1 MRKIMTNLLQQAQTL
16 SELTGKQEVADKLDK
31 AQRTIQ
37 LAQSVAGTAGAVAG
51 QLSQGNLLGA
61 GAALLGLGSGL
72 SSPTGLQFTFEV
84 TGFAVGFSVVSFE
97 YKARYS
103 ALYSLSLHLT
113 SLTPDI
119 PANSVLDQ
127 ACCLTIWQDG
137 EVIQTLSGMVSSF
150 AQGDTGFNQTAYFI
164 EVCPD
169 LWRTT
174 LRHNARIFQQ
184 KNVQQI
190 LTALLSEHGITQYAF
205 AFTQSHPTR
214 EFCVQWQES
223 DFDFI
228 QRLTAEEGIFYYFEQ
243 RDGQHT
249 LVFSDNAETLSD
261 VQAFPYNLNRNAQ
274 LQEKSVY
281 QFLQRHRVKQSEV
294 VLKDYTFKKPD
305 WLAEFSQQSRQS
317 DIKPNPLYEHFDYP
331 GRFKDSEQGKA
342 FSQYRLDSLHQ
353 DIAQGEG
360 QSNIPQLQVGRLLQ
374 LSQHPNPSY
383 NTGWQ
388 LVEVICQGEQPQ
400 SSEGQA
406 GEKGT
411 YFTNAFKVIPS
422 HQTWRPQQRTKPK
435 VDGPQIARVVGPKG
449 EEIFTDNFGRIRLQF
464 LWDRESQGD
473 DHSSCWIRV
482 TQPWAGQGW
491 GVLAIPRVGQEV
503 LVDFL
508 DGDPDQPIVTGRT
521 YNAHQLPPGRL
532 PQSKT
537 QMAFR
542 SKTYKGEGYNELLFE
557 DSPGREQLNLHAQR
571 DMNVVV
577 LNDKSTTVMGNSSE
591 TIHKQQVINISIDR
605 FIEIQKDANI
615 VVKQQNIG
623 VGQSYQLLS
632 NGNIHF
638 SSENSIVLKTKGGEI
653 SISKNKILV
662 QGDNMVAVNGENVLL
677 KSSYSNFPKTE
688 RAYIDDGEGIYAD
701 MSSLTANINEGIL
714 DKNINNDVYTL
725 KVITNENSW
734 LEDGEQQIHS
744 MPFVGTHA
752 GLVIIN
758 NKDHSKSILYDPNG
772 SYRGNEPRGSGDYF
786 IGEGIG
792 FNFNDYM
799 EYQYEDGK
807 NVQIHTFSLSE
818 EEADRIIKNIETG
831 CGGLMSCSICVS
843 QVLSGGNGY
852 FKDLELARRPYSLG
866 ENLRKIKNEDG
877 KK

>member
-1 MRKIMTNLLQQAQTL
+1 MTDLLQQAQTL

-37 LAQSVAGTAGAVAG
+37 LAQSVAGTAGAVAS

-61 GAALLGLGSGL
+61 GAALLGLGSEL

-84 TGFAVGFSVVSFE
+84 TGLSTVGFSVVSFE

-113 SLTPDI
+113 SLSPGI

-137 EVIQTLSGMVSSF
+137 EVVQTLSGMVSSF

-184 KNVQQI
+184 KNLQQI

-281 QFLQRHRVKQSEV
+281 QFLQRHRVKQSEA

-342 FSQYRLDSLHQ
+342 FSQYRLESLHQ

-406 GEKGT
+406 GEKGA
-411 YFTNAFKVIPS
+411 YFTNAFKVIPR

-521 YNAHQLPPGRL
+521 YNAQQLPPGRL

-537 QMAFR
+537 QKRKIWWGVWKHIEGGAKIFSADADADADAEASANVFR
-542 SKTYKGEGYNELLFE
+542 GENGKYGFEGRASAQASAISAEGKACLGTEESFAMFCEKVGVSAGPSGDLGSKVIWDHKNK
-557 DSPGREQLNLHAQR
+557 
-571 DMNVVV
+571 V
-577 LNDKSTTVMGNSSE
+577 LQFGVNGK
-591 TIHKQQVINISIDR
+591 
-605 FIEIQKDANI
+605 FI
-615 VVKQQNIG
+615 G
-623 VGQSYQLLS
+623 
-632 NGNIHF
+632 
-638 SSENSIVLKTKGGEI
+638 GGEI
-653 SISKNKILV
+653 
-662 QGDNMVAVNGENVLL
+662 
-677 KSSYSNFPKTE
+677 
-688 RAYIDDGEGIYAD
+688 EG
-701 MSSLTANINEGIL
+701 
-714 DKNINNDVYTL
+714 
-725 KVITNENSW
+725 
-734 LEDGEQQIHS
+734 
-744 MPFVGTHA
+744 
-752 GLVIIN
+752 
-758 NKDHSKSILYDPNG
+758 
-772 SYRGNEPRGSGDYF
+772 
-786 IGEGIG
+786 
-792 FNFNDYM
+792 
-799 EYQYEDGK
+799 
-807 NVQIHTFSLSE
+807 
-818 EEADRIIKNIETG
+818 
-831 CGGLMSCSICVS
+831 
-843 QVLSGGNGY
+843 QVK
-852 FKDLELARRPYSLG
+852 F
-866 ENLRKIKNEDG
+866 
-877 KK
+877 